1 MTERRSEGSRA
12 LTGIAAGVLWA
23 AISFAADG
31 VLAVI
36 IDRDPITADVGP
48 YYAVV
53 AFASAGLAVG
63 VVTARTTTAPRP
75 GCGAVAAAASVYL
88 LFLLVALPWQLGLAL
103 DQATSPFTAVAV
115 VVAAF
120 VVVGFWGV
128 RHLPTV
134 PPDGR
139 RGHPETLD

>member
-1 MTERRSEGSRA
+1 MTEPRPEGSRA

-31 VLAVI
+31 VLAVV

-53 AFASAGLAVG
+53 AFAFAGLAVG
-63 VVTARTTTAPRP
+63 VVTARTAAAPRP
-75 GCGAVAAAASVYL
+75 GGGVLAAAASVYL

-115 VVAAF
+115 VVAAL